1 MKYLKTF
8 EKLTSLE
15 DFNKAVYLPED
26 RAIIAPYMITKDD
39 GKSINVLNI
48 KEITNREGVFMDNRI
63 PYDITIHNTLLDKSK
78 VQVLGEVPDVPGFY
92 YIKIPYWIYK
102 SNKDGLD
109 IQRCKAP
116 QKRLSIP
123 AVKTQDDKEFMSN
136 FKDENVIKYIK
147 TVNSDERTHFLL
159 GLYKDK

>member
-26 RAIIAPYMITKDD
+26 RAMIAPYMITKDD

-48 KEITNREGVFMDNRI
+48 KEITNRRAVFMDNRI
-63 PYDITIHNTLLDKSK
+63 PYDITIQNILLDKSK
-78 VQVLGEVPDVPGFY
+78 VQVLGEVPDVPGFH

-109 IQRCKAP
+109 IQRCKASL
-116 QKRLSIP
+116 K
-123 AVKTQDDKEFMSN
+123 
-136 FKDENVIKYIK
+136 
-147 TVNSDERTHFLL
+147 
-159 GLYKDK
+159 G